1 MSNNIKIS
9 IVVPAYKCSECIK
22 ELYNRLVLSL
32 EKITGSFEIIFVNDG
47 SPDNDW
53 EMIKEIANKDER
65 VKGINLSRNFG
76 QHYAIPAGLDRT
88 SGNWIVV
95 MDCDLQDQPEEIEKM
110 YNKALEGYDI
120 VFAKR
125 ENRQDGFFKK
135 IMSKIFY
142 KILSYLTGVKQDE
155 TVANFGVYS
164 KKAIKATLNLRENLR
179 YFPVLIR
186 WVGFE
191 ATAISVEHSANKDR
205 RSSYSLRNLFDLA
218 FDVMIS
224 TSNKPL
230 KLVTGLGLLIS
241 LTSFVFAIYLIIKA
255 LSGSYLISG
264 WPSLIVSIWF
274 LSGIII
280 LTLGV
285 IGLYLGKTFD
295 EVKNKPLY
303 IVKENINCDK

>member
-1 MSNNIKIS
+1 MSNSIKIS
-9 IVVPAYKCSECIK
+9 IVIPAYKCSEHIQ
-22 ELYNRLVLSL
+22 ELYNRLIISL
-32 EKITGSFEIIFVNDG
+32 EKITDSFEIIFVNDG

-53 EMIKEIANKDER
+53 EIIGEIASKDKR
-65 VKGINLSRNFG
+65 VRGINLSRNFG
-76 QHYAIPAGLDRT
+76 QHYAITAGLDHT
-88 SGNWIVV
+88 LGDWIVV
-95 MDCDLQDQPEEIEKM
+95 MDCDLQDQPEEIEKLYKM
-110 YNKALEGYDI
+110 AMEGYDI

-125 ENRQDGFFKK
+125 ENRQDGFIKK
-135 IMSKIFY
+135 ITSKIFY

-164 KKAIKATLNLRENLR
+164 KKAIEATMNLRENLR

-191 ATAISVEHSANKDR
+191 TKAVSVEHSANKDR

-218 FDVMIS
+218 FNVMIS

-241 LTSFVFAIYLIIKA
+241 LTSFIFAIYLFIKT

-303 IVKENINCDK
+303 IVKDNINCDK